1 MNRKCIK
8 VAKANNY
15 KVLCIRHT
23 FVKREIG
30 DWAFNE
36 CTSLTSI
43 NIPDSVTSIGEGA
56 FNECTSLTSINIPTS
71 VTSIGSYAF
80 SEDEGLPE
88 KTKEQIRSINE
99 IAF

>member
-30 DWAFNE
+30 DW
-36 CTSLTSI
+36 
-43 NIPDSVTSIGEGA
+43 A